1 MDVERWLRVTQN
13 RWRTVLRRRTAEQE
27 LADELAY
34 HVEEETDRRVARG
47 VSPTD
52 ARREVIAAFG
62 GIERRKDECRDVR
75 GFPTLESA
83 LKDVRY
89 GFTTLR
95 RQPSFTIVAILALT
109 LGTGATAAVFALLDG
124 VLFSRLPYPAP
135 ERLVAAANVTYPGGA
150 FEAARRDLRAMTV
163 AAYVEGQPVTLEG
176 DGPAIRVT
184 AARVSAELFAVLG
197 ADAAVGTALRA
208 GDDLVGRKRLV
219 VLSHGLWQSRF
230 GQSRDAI
237 GRSLDVDGMPHEIA
251 GVMPPSFEF
260 PSRSTQLWIPL
271 LLDPRNTPRYWAG
284 DFMPLIGR
292 LRAGAAMAEA
302 QAELRLFQ
310 SGVGKLFPW
319 KMPAEWN
326 RDITLRS
333 LQEMMVGPV
342 RTRLLLLAAAVLF
355 VLVISCANVA
365 NLSLSRAATREREI
379 AIRTAIGAGPRRIA
393 RQLLIESLLLSSIGA
408 AIGLIASFPLLT
420 ILTRVLPAETP
431 RLAEVAVD
439 WRTMLFTAGLALA
452 TGVTFGLAP
461 VLYTL
466 RLRLPAVLDGGGRG
480 GGRSVASWARSTL
493 AIVQVACAV
502 LLVVSA
508 ALLLRSLWKM
518 THVDPGFRTESR
530 LTAHVAPM
538 ESACEEPARCAAAY
552 RELQESLRNIPGIR
566 AVAFVNAL
574 PLSGAVAKRSIQI
587 QGYVAEAGKGAPL
600 MRLNVV
606 TPNYG
611 PLMDLRL
618 QSGRAFT
625 DADRAGAPV
634 ALVSVSTARRY
645 FPNGNAIGGHV
656 RFVGESQWRTVVGVV
671 ADVLAHDLTRAE
683 PEWIEGTLYVPLTID
698 ATLED
703 GRLPAGMMAVI
714 DTMLTPAALQALLAR
729 ASSTSESD
737 APNGATASSALNT
750 LSGLGAATLTDIQP
764 LSHVVANASAATAA
778 TTSLLAATAVLALVL
793 GSVGVYAVLA
803 FLVSMQT
810 RDFGIRFAL
819 GALPRD
825 VCWLV
830 LREGARLCT
839 IGLLLGVG
847 GAAALT
853 RWLSS
858 ELYGVSPTD
867 PSTYVA
873 VAATMAV
880 VTLIACIVPAWRAM
894 RVDPLVALRQS

>member
-1 MDVERWLRVTQN
+1 MMDVERWLHVTWN
-13 RWRTVLRRRTAEQE
+13 RWRSMLRRRTAEQE

-47 VSPTD
+47 AAPVD
-52 ARREVIAAFG
+52 ARRDVIVAFG
-62 GIERRKDECRDVR
+62 GLERRKDECREVR
-75 GFPTLESA
+75 GFPTIESV

-89 GFTTLR
+89 GLTTLR

-124 VLFSRLPYPAP
+124 VLFTRLPYTAP
-135 ERLVAAANVTYPGGA
+135 ERLVGSNAYYPGGA
-150 FEAARRDLRAMTV
+150 LEAARRDLRAMTV
-163 AAYVEGQPVTLEG
+163 AGYVEGQPVTLEG

-184 AARVSAELFAVLG
+184 AARVSAELFSVLG
-197 ADAAVGTALRA
+197 ADAAIGTALRA
-208 GDDLVGRKRLV
+208 GDDLVGRKRLI
-219 VLSHGLWQSRF
+219 VLSHALWQSRF

-237 GRSLDVDGMPHEIA
+237 GRSLIIDGVPHEIA

-260 PSRSTQLWIPL
+260 PSRRTQLWIPL
-271 LLDPRNTPRYWAG
+271 LLDPRDTPRYWAG
-284 DFMPLIGR
+284 DFVPLIGR
-292 LRAGAAMAEA
+292 LREGATHASA

-319 KMPAEWN
+319 KMPDDWN
-326 RDITLRS
+326 RDVTLKS
-333 LQEMMVGPV
+333 LQETLVGPV

-393 RQLLIESLLLSSIGA
+393 RQLLIESVLLSSIGA
-408 AIGLIASFPLLT
+408 AVGLIASFPLLT
-420 ILTRVLPAETP
+420 MLTRVLPTDTP
-431 RLAEVAVD
+431 RLAEVAIA

-466 RLRLPAVLDGGGRG
+466 RLRLPAVLDGGARG
-480 GGRSVASWARSTL
+480 GGTTVAGWVRSTL

-530 LTAHVAPM
+530 LTAHVAPT
-538 ESACEEPARCAAAY
+538 ESACLEPAAPARCVAAY
-552 RELQESLRNIPGIR
+552 RELQSSLRNVPGVR
-566 AVAFVNAL
+566 SVAFVNAL
-574 PLSGAVAKRSIQI
+574 PLTGAVPKRALHV
-587 QGYVAEAGKGAPL
+587 QGFVPEPNKSEPL

-606 TPNYG
+606 TPEYA
-611 PLMDLRL
+611 PLMDLRV

-625 DADRAGAPV
+625 EADLAGAPV
-634 ALVSVSTARRY
+634 ALVSASTARRY
-645 FPNGNAIGGHV
+645 WPDQNPVGGHV
-656 RFVGESQWRTVVGVV
+656 RFAGESQWRTVIGVV

-683 PEWIEGTLYVPLTID
+683 PEWIDGTLYVPLTID

-703 GRLPAGMMAVI
+703 RRLPAGMIAVI
-714 DTMLTPAALQALLAR
+714 DTALTPAALRAELGRAAIPGLGTLALDDVQAL
-729 ASSTSESD
+729 S
-737 APNGATASSALNT
+737 
-750 LSGLGAATLTDIQP
+750 Q
-764 LSHVVANASAATAA
+764 VVANASAATAA

-830 LREGARLCT
+830 LREGARLCA
-839 IGLLLGVG
+839 IGLLVGVG

-880 VTLIACIVPAWRAM
+880 VTLVACLIPAWRAM
-894 RVDPLVALRQS
+894 RVDPLIALRHS

>member
-1 MDVERWLRVTQN
+1 MDLERWLRVTQL

-34 HVEEETDRRVARG
+34 HLEEETDRRVARG
-47 VSPTD
+47 QPPAD
-52 ARREVIAAFG
+52 ARRDVAAAFG
-62 GIERRKDECRDVR
+62 GVERRKDECRDVR
-75 GFPTLESA
+75 GFPTLESS

-89 GFTTLR
+89 GLASLR
-95 RQPSFTIVAILALT
+95 RQPSFTIVAVLALT
-109 LGTGATAAVFALLDG
+109 LGTGATTAVFALLDG
-124 VLFSRLPYPAP
+124 ILFTRLPYPAS
-135 ERLVAAANVTYPGGA
+135 ERLVGAEVTYPGGA
-150 FEAARRDLRAMTV
+150 FDAARRDLRAMRV
-163 AAYVEGQPVTLEG
+163 AAYVEGQAVTLEG
-176 DGPAIRVT
+176 DGPAVRVT
-184 AARVSAELFAVLG
+184 AARVSAELFSVLG
-197 ADAAVGTALRA
+197 VDAAVGTVLRG
-208 GDDLVGRKRLV
+208 GDDLVGRKRQV
-219 VLSHGLWQSRF
+219 ILSHALWQSRF
-230 GQSRDAI
+230 GQSREAI
-237 GRSLDVDGMPHEIA
+237 GRALVLDGVAHEIA
-251 GVMPPSFEF
+251 GVMPPTFEF
-260 PSRSTQLWIPL
+260 PSRRTQLWMPL
-271 LLDPRNTPRYWAG
+271 LLDPRDTQRYWAG

-292 LRAGAAMAEA
+292 LRDGASMAEA

-319 KMPAEWN
+319 RMPAAWN
-326 RDITLRS
+326 RNLTVRS
-333 LQEMMVGPV
+333 LQETMVGPV
-342 RTRLLLLAAAVLF
+342 RPRLLLLAAAVLF

-393 RQLLIESLLLSSIGA
+393 RQLLIESLVLSSIGA
-408 AIGLIASFPLLT
+408 GVGLIASFPLLT
-420 ILTRVLPAETP
+420 ILTRVLPADTP

-452 TGVTFGLAP
+452 TGVAFGLAP

-466 RLRLPAVLDGGGRG
+466 RLRLPAVLDGGARG
-480 GGRSVASWARSTL
+480 GNRTVAGWVRSTL

-518 THVDPGFRTESR
+518 THVDPGFRAGSR
-530 LTAHVAPM
+530 LTARVAPSEEM
-538 ESACEEPARCAAAY
+538 CREPARCVAAY
-552 RELQESLRNIPGIR
+552 REIEASLRTLSGVR
-566 AVAFVNAL
+566 AVALVNTL
-574 PLSGAVAKRSIQI
+574 PLTGAVAKRSLQI
-587 QGYVAEAGKGAPL
+587 RGYVPEAGKAAPL
-600 MRLNVV
+600 VRLNVV
-606 TPNYG
+606 TPDYT

-634 ALVSVSTARRY
+634 ALVSASTARRY
-645 FPNGNAIGGHV
+645 WPGRSAIGGHV
-656 RFVGESQWRTVVGVV
+656 RFVDDSQWRTVVGVV

-683 PEWIEGTLYVPLTID
+683 PEWIDGTLYVPLTIN

-703 GRLPAGMMAVI
+703 RRLPAGMIAVI
-714 DTMLTPAALQALLAR
+714 DTDQSPAALQ
-729 ASSTSESD
+729 SQMTSLD
-737 APNGATASSALNT
+737 
-750 LSGLGAATLTDIQP
+750 DVQP
-764 LSHVVANASAATAA
+764 LTRVVAEASAATAA
-778 TTSLLAATAVLALVL
+778 TTSLLAATAVLALTL

-803 FLVSMQT
+803 FLVSIQT

-830 LREGARLCT
+830 LREGARLCA
-839 IGLLLGVG
+839 IGLIVGVG

-853 RWLSS
+853 RWLST

-873 VAATMAV
+873 VAATMALV
-880 VTLIACIVPAWRAM
+880 SLIACLVPAWRAM